1 MKEEAFREFT
11 CAKDNFIRL
20 TDSTAVAFLDLHIAQ
35 CYLYKE
41 DYIIAKDW
49 LVKTLKNS
57 YARDYVLRDVY
68 FEMAKVETYT
78 SRNYSKALE
87 YINNS
92 IHYTSDKRRLAGT
105 YAQKAVLF
113 QERGQ
118 LDSAWHYYHCSLEC
132 YPVHTTRAFNY
143 KQMILLAPLLG
154 KVDSIST
161 FIQRHDIYLDSI
173 YIVSNQQAIRQV
185 TNDHR
190 VEMKQRRLE
199 EQHRRLL
206 FIGTTLFFILC
217 LVLLVLY
224 FYHRNK
230 NSRKTIALQNAIRQ
244 SNVVLMNL
252 VVPSAEDDELTAVS
266 LESLKNPDA
275 YISLFRLGCHLLDP
289 KAMADMKKLTV
300 VSRGAEADAIR
311 RKITD
316 ALDQAFVELMTVLKM
331 VSPSLNKHDLQYIVS
346 RMLGLDDKQIQVIQD
361 TYDSTFRMR
370 RNRLNKKLPAELRV
384 KLLEPVVPLGN

>member
-1 MKEEAFREFT
+1 
-11 CAKDNFIRL
+11 
-20 TDSTAVAFLDLHIAQ
+20 
-35 CYLYKE
+35 
-41 DYIIAKDW
+41 
-49 LVKTLKNS
+49 
-57 YARDYVLRDVY
+57 
-68 FEMAKVETYT
+68 
-78 SRNYSKALE
+78 
-87 YINNS
+87 
-92 IHYTSDKRRLAGT
+92 
-105 YAQKAVLF
+105 
-113 QERGQ
+113 
-118 LDSAWHYYHCSLEC
+118 
-132 YPVHTTRAFNY
+132 
-143 KQMILLAPLLG
+143 MILLAPLLG

-384 KLLEPVVPLGN
+384 KLLESVVPLGN